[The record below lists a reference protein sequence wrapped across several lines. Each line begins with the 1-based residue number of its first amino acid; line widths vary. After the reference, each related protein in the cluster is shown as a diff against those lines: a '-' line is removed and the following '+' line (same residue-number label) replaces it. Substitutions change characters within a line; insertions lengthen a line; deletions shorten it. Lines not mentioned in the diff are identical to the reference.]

1 MKRDRLV
8 QVKVVT
14 VDVGRA
20 AIFHVVGGDGDT
32 LIRFC
37 RQLAALGSAILVAV
51 VLAGASSGAAQQPS
65 ATAIGGKVTIAVSL
79 KLTQQGTFTA
89 RGAVS
94 DRGLARGRQTVS
106 GNRARM
112 TITLDSKTGRIKLLV
127 TQACGKSKSTWSVIS
142 GSGPFKGLSG
152 GGKGSGRLTCARKA
166 PHRGVYTG
174 TVRTPP
180 PSAVAQPGSYRGSGF
195 SPNLRVGFDVLPDG
209 RTLTNVSV
217 GGLVARC
224 QPAGV
229 EFLAH
234 DLSGRYPLSDKGR
247 FSITADGYTIA
258 GKVSGAN
265 AKGSI
270 AFEARGCKVESLNWK
285 GVTPTEP
292 LPSVSPGRY
301 CGFTLTGSGV
311 CLDATRDAWVTRV
324 RFEVNLRCFEPQVTT
339 FKFEYIYAGA
349 LALRPDLTFAGSL
362 SDVPLAGGGSLR
374 FSVSGKFDDAERRV
388 TGTGGL
394 SNVTVVRDGTTYR
407 CRNAV
412 SSFAAKLGA

>member
-1 MKRDRLV
+1 M
-8 QVKVVT
+8 
-14 VDVGRA
+14 GRA
-20 AIFHVVGGDGDT
+20 AIFHVVGGDGET

-37 RQLAALGSAILVAV
+37 RQLAAVGSAVLVAV
-51 VLAGASSGAAQQPS
+51 VLTGASSGVGQQPS
-65 ATAIGGKVTIAVSL
+65 AAAIGGKVTIAVSL
-79 KLTQQGTFTA
+79 KLTQQGTFSA

-127 TQACGKSKSTWSVIS
+127 TQPCGKSKSTWSVIS
-142 GSGPFKGLSG
+142 GSGPYKGLSG
-152 GGKGSGRLTCARKA
+152 GGKGSGRLTCAKKA

-180 PSAVAQPGSYRGSGF
+180 PTAVAQSGSYRGSGF
-195 SPNLRVGFDVLPDG
+195 SPNLRVGFDVPPDG

-224 QPAGV
+224 QPAEV

-234 DLSGRYPLSDKGR
+234 EFSGRYPLSDRGR

-301 CGFTLTGSGV
+301 CGFTLAGSGV

-324 RFEVNLRCFEPQVTT
+324 RFEVNLRCFEPEVTT
-339 FKFEYIYAGA
+339 STFEYIYAGA
-349 LALRPDLTFAGSL
+349 LALRPDLTFSGSL
-362 SDVPLAGGGSLR
+362 SNVPLAGGGSLR
-374 FSVSGKFDDAERRV
+374 FSVSGKFDDAERRI
-388 TGTGGL
+388 TGTGGI
-394 SNVTVVRDGTTYR
+394 SKVAVVRDGTKYR

-412 SSFAAKLGA
+412 SSFTAKLGA

>member
-1 MKRDRLV
+1 M
-8 QVKVVT
+8 
-14 VDVGRA
+14 
-20 AIFHVVGGDGDT
+20 
-32 LIRFC
+32 
-37 RQLAALGSAILVAV
+37 
-51 VLAGASSGAAQQPS
+51 VLAGASSGGGQQS
-65 ATAIGGKVTIAVSL
+65 SAIGGKVTIAVSL
-79 KLTQQGTFTA
+79 KLTQQGTFSA

-142 GSGPFKGLSG
+142 GSGPYKGLSG
-152 GGKGSGRLTCARKA
+152 GGKGSGRLTCAKKA

-180 PSAVAQPGSYRGSGF
+180 PTAVAQPGSYRGSGF

-209 RTLTNVSV
+209 RTLANVSV

-234 DLSGRYPLSDKGR
+234 ELSGRYPLSDKGR

-258 GKVSGAN
+258 GKVSGAS

-270 AFEARGCKVESLNWK
+270 GFEARGCKVESLNWK

-324 RFEVNLRCFEPQVTT
+324 RFEVNLRCFEPEIAT
-339 FKFEYIYAGA
+339 FKFEYIYGGA

-362 SDVPLAGGGSLR
+362 SNVPLPGGGSLR

-388 TGTGGL
+388 AGTGGL
-394 SNVTVVRDGTTYR
+394 SKVTVVRDGTKYR

-412 SSFAAKLGA
+412 SSFTAKLGA